1 MRANPSAGRAAEPL
15 PAPPASPRRGG
26 TCADAPPSLAALPAI
41 EPAGAGPTEPAAAE
55 PARAEP
61 ARAGSVPRN
70 LLAAAGVL
78 LFYAA
83 LCLLYFRSLAGT
95 LSDRILGLS
104 GDPVF
109 NLYVLKWSAHQ
120 LAIGL
125 PDLWNAN
132 FFYPARGALAFS
144 DHLLGPAAQL
154 LALLGLGVV
163 PNAVAGYNLLLL
175 SSFLLSAATT
185 AWVLRQSG
193 RSWLAAALGGAM
205 YAFAPLR
212 WAHLDHIQIL
222 LVQWAPLTLWFWHR
236 LLAEVTWRRAALFL
250 PCYLLHLSGGCY
262 LAYIIHVPMLAM
274 LASRIAAGWRP
285 LVTRRSLAVLLATV
299 LPAALAVW
307 WLFAPYAEA
316 ARRYRLERAPEEVAL
331 YAATLPSY
339 LAPSDRNLYA
349 PLWHRLADR
358 SHVELSQDESRLF
371 SGLLATG
378 FGALGVLSFYR
389 SSRRRPAHPMAPWQR
404 WALGLLALAAA
415 GAFVIGDLRTLADDP
430 PPDPWR
436 WPGLACALAGGA
448 WLLARRRWGGSWPL
462 RGAAMD
468 PWERG
473 LALGGALCFLLSF
486 PLVFVPLAQVVPG
499 LVHLRAPG
507 RFHAITAIAVVAFA
521 ARGVDTV
528 LPAAGRRRLA
538 AGICLA
544 LFLALESMPA
554 GLESRPLRD
563 TPDFPAVYR
572 YLGSTCSV
580 HAVLELPRLRP
591 ARESLYMYYSTL
603 HWKPIANGY
612 SGFIPGSDG
621 ELRAGIE
628 ILPDDH
634 GFALLR
640 QLGISHLV
648 LHTQGS
654 AGRPIRQRLDA
665 WEARFLH
672 REVERVFESEG
683 DLVYA
688 LTGGGGPAKL
698 ASG

>member
-1 MRANPSAGRAAEPL
+1 MRANSSAGRVAEPL
-15 PAPPASPRRGG
+15 PPPPASPPHGEHRE
-26 TCADAPPSLAALPAI
+26 DAPPYPAAGLPDLG
-41 EPAGAGPTEPAAAE
+41 PGGAAHSEPAA
-55 PARAEP
+55 
-61 ARAGSVPRN
+61 RN

-95 LSDRILGLS
+95 LGDRIVGLS

-120 LAIGL
+120 LSIGL
-125 PDLWNAN
+125 PGLWDAN
-132 FFYPARGALAFS
+132 FFYPVRGALAFS

-154 LALLGLGVV
+154 LALLGLGAV

-175 SSFLLSAATT
+175 SSFFLSAATT
-185 AWVLRQSG
+185 VWVLRQSG
-193 RSWLAAALGGAM
+193 RSWTAAVLGGAM
-205 YAFAPLR
+205 LAFAPLR

-262 LAYIIHVPMLAM
+262 LAYIIHVPLLAM
-274 LASRIAAGWRP
+274 LASRVAAGWRP
-285 LVTRRSLAVLLATV
+285 LVTRRSLAILLATA

-316 ARRYRLERAPEEVAL
+316 ARRYRLTRSPDEVAL
-331 YAATLPSY
+331 YSATLLSY

-358 SHVELSQDESRLF
+358 SHVELSWDESRLF
-371 SGLLATG
+371 SGLLATA
-378 FGALGVLSFYR
+378 FGALGVLAFYR
-389 SSRRRPAHPMAPWQR
+389 SSRRRPAHPMAAWQR
-404 WALGLLALAAA
+404 WALGLLALTAAA
-415 GAFVIGDLRTLADDP
+415 SFVIGDLRTIAGDP
-430 PPDPWR
+430 PPDAWR
-436 WPGLACALAGGA
+436 WPGIGFALGCGA
-448 WLLARRRWGGSWPL
+448 WLLARRRWGGNWPL

-473 LALGGALCFLLSF
+473 LALGGALCFLLTF
-486 PLVFVPLAQVVPG
+486 PLVFVPLSRVVPG
-499 LVHLRAPG
+499 LAHLRAPG
-507 RFHAITAIAVVAFA
+507 RFHAMTAIAVVAFA
-521 ARGVDTV
+521 AKGVDAI
-528 LPAAGRRRLA
+528 LPTRGGRRLA
-538 AGICLA
+538 VGVCLA
-544 LFLALESMPA
+544 LFLALEGMPA
-554 GLESRPLRD
+554 AVESRPLRD

-572 YLGSTCSV
+572 YLGSTADV

-612 SGFIPGSDG
+612 SGFIPASDA
-621 ELRAGIE
+621 ELRASIPL
-628 ILPDDH
+628 LPDGR

-640 QLGISHLV
+640 QLGITHLV
-648 LHTQGS
+648 LHTQGLQ
-654 AGRPIRQRLDA
+654 GRLIRQRLDA
-665 WEARFLH
+665 WEAQFLH

-683 DLVYA
+683 DLVYE
-688 LTGGGGPAKL
+688 LTGGG
-698 ASG
+698 